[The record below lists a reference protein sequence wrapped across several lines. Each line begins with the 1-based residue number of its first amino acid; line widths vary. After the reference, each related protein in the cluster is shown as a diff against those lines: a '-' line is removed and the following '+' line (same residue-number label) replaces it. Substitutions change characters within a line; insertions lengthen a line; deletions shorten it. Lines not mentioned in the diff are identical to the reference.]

1 MMTYPKVKCWFDRRT
16 WMRGQAMAEFPAVVL
31 YWIGLIYGIA
41 SASLGVYAY
50 SFVSQS
56 SRDAVRYAM
65 VLGADVTPASAQ
77 ATQTSIKNYVVG
89 RAHGI
94 TYSSLGVTA
103 TWPTDNK
110 KGSIVKVQVTYNY
123 QPLYP
128 FSSATLPLSAS
139 AQSVIAY

>member
-1 MMTYPKVKCWFDRRT
+1 MAKRRSSRRT
-16 WMRGQAMAEFPAVVL
+16 WRSGQAMTEFPAVVL
-31 YWIGLIYGIA
+31 YWIGLVYGIA
-41 SASLGVYAY
+41 SASLGVYSY
-50 SFVSQS
+50 SFVSQA

-65 VLGADVTPASAQ
+65 VNGADVTPASAQ
-77 ATQTSIKNYVVG
+77 ATPTSVKNFVIG
-89 RAHGI
+89 EAHGFA
-94 TYSSLGVTA
+94 YSSLGVTA

-110 KGSIVKVQVTYNY
+110 RGSIVKVTVTYNY

>member
-1 MMTYPKVKCWFDRRT
+1 MTYPKVKGWFDRRN
-16 WMRGQAMAEFPAVVL
+16 WMRGQAMVEFPAVVL

-65 VLGADVTPASAQ
+65 VLGSDVTSSSQ

-94 TYSSLGVTA
+94 AYSALGVTA
-103 TWPTDNK
+103 TWPTNNK
-110 KGSIVKVQVTYNY
+110 KGSIVKVTVTYNY